1 MSPEFYAI
9 IGVGA
14 SLAGLMVGIAGVLLY
29 FIIQANRRID
39 DQGQRIDRLEDTL
52 TQRTDRL
59 ENTLTQRID
68 RVEDTL
74 TQRIDRLEDTF
85 IQRMNRLEDKVDR
98 LIEQAHSLDVRV
110 SKLEW
115 LAENMADFRHEQAQL
130 ESSEAG

>member
-29 FIIQANRRID
+29 FIIQTNRRID
-39 DQGQRIDRLEDTL
+39 DQGQRIDRM
-52 TQRTDRL
+52 
-59 ENTLTQRID
+59 ENTLTQHIA

-98 LIEQAHSLDVRV
+98 LIELAHSLDVRV

-115 LAENMADFRHEQAQL
+115 MLDAALYGKPVTFPTDPEAD
-130 ESSEAG
+130 SGG

>member
-29 FIIQANRRID
+29 FIIQTNRRID
-39 DQGQRIDRLEDTL
+39 EQGQRI
-52 TQRTDRL
+52 DRL

-85 IQRMNRLEDKVDR
+85 IQRMNRLEDKIDR
-98 LIEQAHSLDVRV
+98 LIEQTHSLEIRV

-115 LAENMADFRHEQAQL
+115 LAENLAELRREQTQL
-130 ESSEAG
+130 ESSGTD